1 LVEPN
6 IKMWVE
12 VVALLLVL
20 LLLLYRMI
28 TKSFDKW
35 ERAGIAFKPG
45 HFPYGSVN
53 IFKEKKNFAM
63 YIIDMSKEF
72 KDERFFGW
80 FLFGKPM
87 LMIHDVELV
96 KNIKVKDFNH
106 FVDPQDEHT
115 AKTARMGGELDQL
128 FNQNVG
134 SAKGEEWKDVRSS
147 LSPIFTS
154 GKMKQMLKFV
164 VDVSKGLLAEME
176 RQTEKGEFELKEVT
190 GKFSLDALATCAF
203 GLDFNSFSSESSNA
217 FVENAAE
224 VFKQDIWTSL
234 VFLKFIPG
242 LAKLFEF
249 FNFNVQKPKQVKFFK
264 EIVTKTLKQRAETGQ
279 RRNDM
284 IDMMLDVINDIEKE
298 KEEETEN
305 DQYHQDMK
313 LSHKKRR
320 KMTERDVISNLIVL
334 LMVGYD
340 TTGMTLAFILFALA
354 ENEEVQ
360 EKLQREVDEAW
371 EDAGGEFPDYAKI
384 QSLPYTEMVIMEAL
398 RFYNPVVMTIRSCTE
413 DYAVPGT
420 NLVLKK
426 NDMLTFN
433 ANHYHRD
440 PKHWSHPDTFYPDH
454 WTTEEKSKRNP
465 HAFQG
470 FGQGPRACL
479 GMRFALLELKVAMVM
494 IVRHLE
500 MLPGTKTA
508 RPLEL
513 DKDHGFAWIQGGL
526 WANIK
531 KRDI

>member
-1 LVEPN
+1 LVDPN

-35 ERAGIAFKPG
+35 ERAGIAYKPG

-53 IFKEKKNFAM
+53 IFKEKKNFAK
-63 YIIDMSKEF
+63 YIIDMSTEF

-242 LAKLFEF
+242 LAKLFEL

>member
-6 IKMWVE
+6 KMWVE
-12 VVALLLVL
+12 VAALLLVL

-53 IFKEKKNFAM
+53 IFKEKKNFAK

-234 VFLKFIPG
+234 VFLKFLPG

-384 QSLPYTEMVIMEAL
+384 QSLPYTEMVIMETL
-398 RFYNPVVMTIRSCTE
+398 RFYNPIVMTIRACTE

>member
-1 LVEPN
+1 MVEPN

-35 ERAGIAFKPG
+35 ERAGIAYKTG

-53 IFKEKKNFAM
+53 IFKEKKNFAK

-398 RFYNPVVMTIRSCTE
+398 RFYNPVVMTIRACTE

-426 NDMLTFN
+426 NDLLTFN

-454 WTTEEKSKRNP
+454 WTTEEKSKR
-465 HAFQG
+465 
-470 FGQGPRACL
+470 
-479 GMRFALLELKVAMVM
+479 
-494 IVRHLE
+494 
-500 MLPGTKTA
+500 
-508 RPLEL
+508 
-513 DKDHGFAWIQGGL
+513 
-526 WANIK
+526 
-531 KRDI
+531 

>member
-1 LVEPN
+1 
-6 IKMWVE
+6 MWVE

-35 ERAGIAFKPG
+35 ERAGIAYKPG

-53 IFKEKKNFAM
+53 IFKEKKNFAK

-398 RFYNPVVMTIRSCTE
+398 RFYNPIVMTIRACTE

-426 NDMLTFN
+426 NDLLTFN

>member
-1 LVEPN
+1 
-6 IKMWVE
+6 MWVE
-12 VVALLLVL
+12 VAALLLIL

-28 TKSFDKW
+28 TKNFDKW

-53 IFKEKKNFAM
+53 IFKEKKNFAK